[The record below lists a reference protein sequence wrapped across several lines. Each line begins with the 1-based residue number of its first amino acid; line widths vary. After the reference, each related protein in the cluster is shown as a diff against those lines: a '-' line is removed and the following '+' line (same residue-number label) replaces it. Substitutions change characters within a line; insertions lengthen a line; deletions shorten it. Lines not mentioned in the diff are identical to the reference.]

1 MELFTNREIAVFFWS
16 SVGALWVLSQA
27 TFRNFFVAFA
37 KHLFSKRLVPVFAT
51 TAAYVGL
58 LVYGLSA
65 LGMWNWSHLKATL
78 VWAVFVGIV
87 ELLRMPTTAGEF
99 VKFRQLFNDQL
110 KVLVIV
116 EFLVGYTSFPLLIEM
131 TLVPALFFLVLL
143 QSVAEGKEELRTPY
157 NVLTAILAF
166 VVIVYLGFAIRRI
179 VVNFS
184 EFASIATFVDFA
196 LPGVLTVLFLPYLF
210 LLSLYSIYEV
220 DFSVLRI
227 AIKDDG
233 VRRFAQSTAI
243 LTFGANVELLH
254 RWRRDVMM
262 GKPKSKDDVRRIT
275 REVLRRRRNENTR
288 RYYAPGEGWDPYIA
302 KEFLAELGV
311 KTDDYHC
318 FHETP
323 NEWFASATIGE
334 PGEGYIGNHFS
345 YYVDGDENVAKVLKF
360 NVSVFDEQNFDE
372 TIKKYLAFTNVL
384 TEKALGCP
392 LSIALI
398 ESIVKRRN
406 HAEELAGH
414 TVDIDVYE
422 YIKSVGGFE
431 IKLTISANTPEP
443 AVAAE

>member
-1 MELFTNREIAVFFWS
+1 MELFTNREIAVIFWTS
-16 SVGALWVLSQA
+16 AGALWVSSQA
-27 TFRNFFVAFA
+27 AFRSFFIASA
-37 KHLFSKRLVPVFAT
+37 KHVFSKRLAPVFAT
-51 TAAYVGL
+51 TAAYIGL

-65 LGMWNWSHLKATL
+65 LGVWNWSHLKATL
-78 VWAVFVGIV
+78 FWAVFVGIV
-87 ELLRMPTTAGEF
+87 ELFRMPTRAGEF
-99 VKFRQLFNDQL
+99 VRFRQLFIDQL

-131 TLVPALFFLVLL
+131 MLVPALFFLMLM

-157 NVLTAILAF
+157 NVLTTTLAF
-166 VVIVYLGFAIRRI
+166 VVIVYLGFAVRQ
-179 VVNFS
+179 VVGNFN
-184 EFASIATFVDFA
+184 EFATIATFVDFA
-196 LPGVLTVLFLPYLF
+196 LPGVLTILFLPYLF
-210 LLSLYSIYEV
+210 LLSLYSIYES

-233 VRRFAQSTAI
+233 VRRFAQLTAI

-254 RWRRDVMM
+254 RWRRDVMI

-288 RYYAPGEGWDPYIA
+288 RYYAPGEGWDPYVA
-302 KEFLAELGV
+302 KGFLAELGV

-323 NEWFASATIGE
+323 NEWCASATIGE
-334 PGEGYIGNHFS
+334 PGEGYTGNYFS
-345 YYVDGDENVAKVLKF
+345 YYVDGEEYVANVLKF
-360 NVSVFDEQNFDE
+360 NVSVFDEQDVDE
-372 TIKKYLAFTNVL
+372 TMKKYLAFANML

-392 LSIALI
+392 LSNALI

-406 HAEELAGH
+406 HTEELAGH
-414 TVDIDVYE
+414 IVAIDVYE

-431 IKLTISANTPEP
+431 VKLTISAKTPEL
-443 AVAAE
+443 AVTSE